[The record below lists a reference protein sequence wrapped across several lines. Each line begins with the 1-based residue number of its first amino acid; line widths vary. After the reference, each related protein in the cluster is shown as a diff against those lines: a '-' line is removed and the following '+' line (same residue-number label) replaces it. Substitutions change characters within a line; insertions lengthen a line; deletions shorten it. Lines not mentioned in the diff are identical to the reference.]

1 MKIGEQPLTII
12 QSSKSR
18 GVVFDQHLVWEEHV
32 DSLCKRVS
40 SGLAALKQSGQYVP
54 QDRLLSIY
62 NAVIIPLFD
71 CCDVVWGNLKKP
83 QRRDSKSSKIE
94 KSLSNRHVQSYK
106 QQSSNL
112 LIKSNSSYVLR
123 EGESR
128 LLLPKY

>member
-1 MKIGEQPLTII
+1 MKIGEQPLTIV

-32 DSLCKRVS
+32 DNLCKRVS
-40 SGLAALKQSGQYVP
+40 SGLPALKQSGQYVP

-71 CCDVVWGNLKKP
+71 YCDVVWGNLKKP

-94 KSLSNRHVQSYK
+94 RPGKNT
-106 QQSSNL
+106 
-112 LIKSNSSYVLR
+112 
-123 EGESR
+123 
-128 LLLPKY
+128 